1 MTGNT
6 VRRLMEKLKAK
17 ISDNKG
23 ITLIEL
29 LVTLTI
35 SSILLP
41 VTYGAMITGYKVY
54 EKVSIDA
61 QLRED
66 ADYVSA
72 MVMKNLYSYPFDSV
86 KECTPTS
93 SNCIKFVN
101 NSEKKVAPYSGKSFY
116 EVEDKAIQDDEQTLQ
131 LVQIGKKGQWSF
143 NGVIL
148 ETPSD
153 FTGSTIS
160 TSCSSSPC
168 EDAMIQLTYEV
179 THPRFNK
186 TLQLE
191 SNFGF

>member
-6 VRRLMEKLKAK
+6 IHRLMERLKAK
-17 ISDNKG
+17 TSDNRG

-41 VTYGAMITGYKVY
+41 VTYGAIITGYKVY
-54 EKVSIDA
+54 EKVSIDT

-86 KECTPTS
+86 EGCAPDSTS
-93 SNCIKFVN
+93 CITFVN
-101 NSEKKVAPYSGKSFY
+101 NTEKKVTPYSGKSFY
-116 EVEDKAIQDDEQTLQ
+116 EVEDGAIQQDAQTLQ
-131 LVQIGKKGQWSF
+131 LVQVGDKHQWSF

-153 FTGSTIS
+153 FTGSTVS
-160 TSCSSSPC
+160 TSCTASPC
-168 EDAMIQLTYEV
+168 KDAMITLHFDV
-179 THPRFNK
+179 SHPHFDK

>member
-6 VRRLMEKLKAK
+6 VHRLMEKLKAK

-86 KECTPTS
+86 EECTPTS

-101 NSEKKVAPYSGKSFY
+101 NSEKKVAPYAGKSFY
-116 EVEDKAIQDDEQTLQ
+116 EVEDKEIQQDDQTLQ
-131 LVQIGKKGQWSF
+131 LVQIGEKGQWSF

-160 TSCSSSPC
+160 TSCVSSPC
-168 EDAMIQLTYEV
+168 EDAMIQMTYEV
-179 THPRFNK
+179 THPHFNK